1 MRNFEFDKDRAG
13 TSAVADVRPN
23 LESPV
28 ESLDERESMRQDAL
42 AAFPNSPD
50 EGDSESNNT
59 ARIAGAVIVGLLLVG
74 GSIYAYES
82 TNHAPQT
89 VAMLPQQHNAVAV
102 QTVGPP
108 ATTPDASSEPA
119 AGSTPPAIS
128 TPRPVR
134 STRSSLTAKPVPEAQ
149 ASTSA
154 PATAPTSSASA
165 DPAINQPMTLTPE
178 TAPLPQQSAMQ
189 QPITAPNVSGSST
202 QASPEVAN
210 NASGTAT
217 VQPDL
222 TPAQPAT
229 SPATP
234 AAPPVA
240 PAQ

>member
-1 MRNFEFDKDRAG
+1 MRNFEFDKDRAD

-23 LESPV
+23 PESPV
-28 ESLDERESMRQDAL
+28 ERVRLDEREAMRQDAL
-42 AAFPNSPD
+42 AAFHNSPD
-50 EGDSESNNT
+50 EGDSENNST

-89 VAMLPQQHNAVAV
+89 VAMLPQQHNAVAE
-102 QTVGPP
+102 QTVAPP
-108 ATTPDASSEPA
+108 ATTPDASSAPA
-119 AGSTPPAIS
+119 ASSTPPAIS

-134 STRSSLTAKPVPEAQ
+134 STRSILTAAKPVPETQ

-154 PATAPTSSASA
+154 PAPATSASA
-165 DPAINQPMTLTPE
+165 DPAINQPMTPTPE
-178 TAPLPQQSAMQ
+178 TAPPPQQSAMQ
-189 QPITAPNVSGSST
+189 QPITAPNVSGSPT
-202 QASPEVAN
+202 QPAPEVAN

-222 TPAQPAT
+222 TPAQS